1 MARKAPVG
9 LWGVVLVLGPSL
21 IWCGEYIGSG
31 EVIIATRTGAALGTA
46 VLWAVVFGIALKYWI
61 GLCGARYTVAT
72 GEGMVDC
79 FARAPAGRYWLV
91 PIVFVGQVFAGIASV
106 GALAVAAAT
115 FLSALIHLGE
125 HSTLIW
131 GSIVTVLACIVVGS
145 GRFSLLKTIMGLL
158 VLVIVIG
165 VLYVALHTL
174 PTVRDLVVGTFGF
187 GVPEVPDWVRAA
199 DPDVRSVW
207 SEVLPLLG
215 WAAGGFASQ
224 VWYTYWVLGAG
235 YGMAADRKW
244 GMAADEPRLA
254 TLSAEEAQEV
264 RPWLRVVAW
273 DATFA
278 LVIGVVVTAAFLVA
292 GAGILRPA
300 QSVPKGSQVAFEL
313 SRLFS
318 ERWGQAGA
326 TLFVLAGSAAM
337 VSTQLGQLAGW
348 PRLLADCFRHL
359 CPPFGRMAPMR
370 RFRLFLVLFL
380 VTNLVI
386 CYFFGTNPVTLVK
399 MGAIFDGLLLV
410 PLQALAVA
418 WGLFVVQKRLLSAEA
433 WAVLKPRWY
442 HAAGLVVAFAVFAY
456 FCVFQVP
463 AVIHQMFGG

>member
-1 MARKAPVG
+1 MARKAPRG
-9 LWGVVLVLGPSL
+9 LWGMLLVLGPSL
-21 IWCGEYIGSG
+21 VWAGEYIGSG

-46 VLWAVVFGIALKYWI
+46 VLWAVVVGITLKYWI

-91 PIVFVGQVFAGIASV
+91 PIVFIGQVFAGITSI

-115 FLSALIHLGE
+115 FLGELVPLGD

-165 VLYVALHTL
+165 VLYVAAHTL
-174 PTVRDLVVGTFGF
+174 PALRELLVGAFGF
-187 GVPEVPDWVRAA
+187 QVPQVPDWVRAA

-224 VWYTYWVLGAG
+224 VWYTYWVMGAG

-244 GMAADEPRLA
+244 GMPADEARLA
-254 TLSAEEAQEV
+254 ALSAEDARQV

-278 LVIGVVVTAAFLVA
+278 LVIGIVVTAAFLVA

-300 QSVPKGSQVAFEL
+300 ESLPKGPQVAFEL
-313 SRLFS
+313 SHLFS
-318 ERWGQAGA
+318 ERWAETGGF
-326 TLFVLAGSAAM
+326 LFILAGTAAM
-337 VSTQLGQLAGW
+337 ISTQLGQLAGW
-348 PRLLADCFRHL
+348 PRLLADCFRHM
-359 CPPFGRMAPMR
+359 CRPFGRIAPR
-370 RFRLFLVLFL
+370 KQFRLFLALFL
-380 VTNLVI
+380 VTNLTI
-386 CYFFGTNPVTLVK
+386 CALFGTSPVYLVK

-418 WGLFVVQKRLLSAEA
+418 WGLFVAQKRLLSAEA
-433 WAVLKPRWY
+433 WALLRPHWY
-442 HAAGLVVAFAVFAY
+442 HAAGLVVAFAVFGY

-463 AVIHQMFGG
+463 QVIRAMFGG